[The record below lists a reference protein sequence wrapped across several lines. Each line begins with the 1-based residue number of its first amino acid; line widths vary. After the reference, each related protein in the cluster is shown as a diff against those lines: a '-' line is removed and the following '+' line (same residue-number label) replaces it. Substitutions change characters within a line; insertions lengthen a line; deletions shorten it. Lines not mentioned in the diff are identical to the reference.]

1 LVGLCFRVVAERRRL
16 VNLHGANCSCRQGY
30 GSFVKVE
37 LLDLGTDVVSALA
50 DRYCDTETALTGG
63 AIKSGAGRA
72 IPIMLVGDVKIRCV
86 RWPSRQSRIRASG
99 AIA

>member
-1 LVGLCFRVVAERRRL
+1 M
-16 VNLHGANCSCRQGY
+16 
-30 GSFVKVE
+30 KVE

-86 RWPSRQSRIRASG
+86 RWPSRQYCARASQG
-99 AIA
+99 AA